1 VSSCVF
7 VDRDGTLIED
17 RGYMHRIEQY
27 AQLPGAVRGLRLL
40 GDAGYRIAIVTNQSG
55 IGRGYFDEAAFQR
68 FHDHMLRD
76 FASQGIRFAAT
87 YFCPHAPD
95 AGCDCRKPAPGLL
108 HRAARELG
116 VDLRACWMIG
126 DQPTDVELA
135 HNAGCRG
142 VRLVAEAA
150 AHAAASPAPGVPRAR
165 DLEEAA
171 RLILASATQLAQ

>member
-17 RGYMHRIEQY
+17 RGYMHRIEDY
-27 AQLPGAVRGLRLL
+27 ARLPGAVPGLRLL
-40 GDAGYRIAIVTNQSG
+40 ADAGYPIAIVTNQSG

-68 FHDHMLRD
+68 FHDHVLRD

-108 HRAARELG
+108 RRAARELG
-116 VDLRACWMIG
+116 VDLGACWMIG
-126 DQPTDVELA
+126 DQPTDVDLA
-135 HNAGCRG
+135 LNAGCRAI
-142 VRLVAEAA
+142 RLVAEPASRAA
-150 AHAAASPAPGVPRAR
+150 APHPREIPTVH
-165 DLEEAA
+165 DLEAAA
-171 RLILASATQLAQ
+171 RLILTSATQLAQ